1 MGTVYRAMDEETG
14 SYVALKTLRDDVPD
28 GAERFSR
35 EVSALARMS
44 HPSIVKYVA
53 HGDEPQFVAMEW
65 LEGVDL
71 GKLLREQKVL
81 PIGEAIDLA
90 ARIADAVEH
99 AHALGIVHRDIKP
112 SNIFFEHGDIGN
124 ARVVDFGLAWISGDL
139 QFKSTAGV
147 LLGTP
152 SYMAPEQVRGEP
164 LDGRA
169 DVFAIACLLY
179 RCVTGVGPFNADD
192 AVATLAKVLFH
203 EPEPASS
210 LRKGVPRALDEV
222 LARAMSKERGKRP
235 ASARAFAAEL
245 RALDRG
251 EESSLSGR
259 IPPAPSSAV
268 LTDRERRIVSVVV
281 AAREGLGDDVSTL
294 RASPEA
300 LFVENQE
307 ALRHIAEMH
316 GARLEILPVALV
328 AVLDGR
334 GSATDRAAA
343 GARLALALRDVLGEV
358 PIALATGRA
367 ELGARAVGDVI
378 DRAVAAVTAKTRVA
392 RTVAIDDTTAGLL
405 GPTFVVQASGT
416 GLALEAERAHAMQ
429 VRTLLGKPTPCV
441 GRDRELAFLDAT
453 LAECENDDVARCVVV
468 MGTAGVGKSRLRYEW
483 LRKLESHDAEVW
495 TARADPMTAGAP
507 FSLLAQVVR
516 RAAGV
521 DASDLDETVRARL
534 TARLARTMP
543 ADQVAHAAEFLGE
556 VVGAK
561 FSDEGRVQ
569 LRAARGDALL
579 MADQVRRAWENWV
592 GAEAKARPLVIV
604 LEDLHWGDLPT
615 VQLVDFALGTHAD
628 LPFMVL
634 ALARPEVKDVFP
646 SLWQKRPVLD
656 LPLGELTPK
665 AAARLAR
672 HVLGDDADAATIDRV
687 VAKAAG
693 NAFFLEEIL
702 RAVAEG
708 RGDDVPETV
717 LAMVQR
723 RLDKLQ
729 PEARRI
735 LRAASVFGET
745 FWRSAMSAHLGT
757 TSNPLSRVDDRL
769 EELVRLELVSKR
781 SESRFAGEEELT
793 FRHALVRDAAYAMLT
808 DEDRGLGHQLA
819 GAWLE
824 SHGERDAAVL
834 AQHFDLGGD
843 PVHAIPHY
851 VRAALQSLEG
861 NDLQRVIDL
870 AERGSVLGAS
880 GSQLGELRRAECEAL
895 RWRGRLAESETA
907 ARAATE
913 LLPPERQSWY
923 AAMGELGTVTGALA
937 HTDELHLAL
946 EDLIARGDP
955 KSSDYATA
963 LARITMQLFAQGQK
977 EGAHAALARLD
988 ALDVSNAG
996 PITLARIEQARAFR
1010 ALFESDH
1017 GTYYERMKASRA
1029 LFDAAG
1035 DRRNACVQSMNM
1047 GYVAIALGA
1056 LDEAEQELVPV
1067 VRTAEMLGIL
1077 RIRAIFQQ
1085 NIGFLRL
1092 AQGRYDEAIALEE
1105 QSAPVFEQQGD
1116 PRLGTF
1122 SLVYMAMAYVKK
1134 GDLDRAH
1141 EIALRAV
1148 KLSEPQLPAHSSALA
1163 HLAEIELARGEI
1175 APAVEHA
1182 SAAYAI
1188 LEKLGG
1194 LEDTESSVRI
1204 IFCEALVAAGRV
1216 EDAKPALRA
1225 AVDAIESRA
1234 DKIKVPRFRESFMRT
1249 PENVRTFEL
1258 AKKLLS

>member
-1 MGTVYRAMDEETG
+1 
-14 SYVALKTLRDDVPD
+14 
-28 GAERFSR
+28 
-35 EVSALARMS
+35 MS
-44 HPSIVKYVA
+44 HPAIVKYVA

-112 SNIFFEHGDIGN
+112 SNIFFENGEIGS
-124 ARVVDFGLAWISGDL
+124 ARIVDFGLAWISGDL
-139 QFKSTAGV
+139 QFKSSVGV

-152 SYMAPEQVRGEP
+152 SYMAPEQVRGEA

-169 DVFAIACLLY
+169 DVFAIACVLY
-179 RCVTGVGPFNADD
+179 RCVTGRGPFNADD

-222 LARAMSKERGKRP
+222 LARAMNKERGKRP

-251 EESSLSGR
+251 DEATGVSGR
-259 IPPAPSSAV
+259 IPAAPSSAV

-281 AAREGLGDDVSTL
+281 AAREGLGDDISTL

-300 LFVENQE
+300 VFVERGAQ
-307 ALRHIAEMH
+307 LRDIASKH

-343 GARLALALRDVLGEV
+343 GARLGLALRDVLGEV

-367 ELGARAVGDVI
+367 ELGARAMGEVI

-392 RTVAIDDTTAGLL
+392 NTVAIDDTTAGLL
-405 GPTFVVQASGT
+405 GPTFAVQASAA
-416 GLALEAERAHAMQ
+416 GLALEAERAHVMQ

-453 LAECENDDVARCVVV
+453 LAECESDDVARCVVV
-468 MGTAGVGKSRLRYEW
+468 MGPAGVGKSRLRYEW
-483 LRKLESHDAEVW
+483 LRKIESHNVEVW

-507 FSLLAQVVR
+507 FSLLAQLVR

-521 DASDLDETVRARL
+521 DASESDETVRARL
-534 TARLARTMP
+534 TARLSRTMP
-543 ADQVAHAAEFLGE
+543 KDQVAHAAEFLGE
-556 VVGAK
+556 VVGAR

-569 LRAARGDALL
+569 LRAARQDALL
-579 MADQVRRAWENWV
+579 MSDQVRRAWENWV
-592 GAEAKARPLVIV
+592 GAEAKGRPLVIV

-615 VQLVDFALGTHAD
+615 VQLADFALGTHSD
-628 LPFMVL
+628 LPIMVL

-672 HVLGDDADAATIDRV
+672 HVLGDEADAEMVDRV

-723 RLDKLQ
+723 RLDKLP
-729 PEARRI
+729 PESRRI

-745 FWRSAMSAHLGT
+745 FWRSAMSAHLGSS
-757 TSNPLSRVDDRL
+757 SNPLSRVDDRV
-769 EELVRLELVSKR
+769 EDLVRLELVSRR

-808 DEDRGLGHQLA
+808 DEDRALGHQLA

-824 SHGERDAAVL
+824 AHGERDAAVL
-834 AQHFDLGGD
+834 AQHFDRGGD
-843 PVHAIPHY
+843 PVRAIPHY

-861 NDLQRVIDL
+861 NDLERVIDL
-870 AERGSVLGAS
+870 AERGATLGAS
-880 GSQLGELRRAECEAL
+880 GSQLGELRRAQCEAL

-907 ARAATE
+907 ARAATD
-913 LLPPERQSWY
+913 LLPPDRPSWY

-955 KSSDYATA
+955 SSSDYATA
-963 LARITMQLFAQGQK
+963 LARIAMQLFAQGQSD
-977 EGAHAALARLD
+977 GAREALARLD
-988 ALDVSNAG
+988 ALDVSKAG
-996 PITLARIEQARAFR
+996 PITLARVEQARAFR
-1010 ALFESDH
+1010 ALYESDH
-1017 GTYYERMKASRA
+1017 GTYYERMKEARA

-1035 DRRNACVQSMNM
+1035 DRRNATVQAANM

-1056 LDEAEQELVPV
+1056 LDEAEEELVPV

-1077 RIRAIFQQ
+1077 RIRAIFHQ

-1092 AQGRYDEAIALEE
+1092 AQGRYDEAIAFEE

-1122 SLVYMAMAYVKK
+1122 SLVYMAMALAKK
-1134 GDLDRAH
+1134 GDLDRAK
-1141 EIALRAV
+1141 EVALKAV

-1175 APAVEHA
+1175 AAAVEHA

-1204 IFCEALVAAGRV
+1204 IYCEALVAAGRV

-1249 PENVRTFEL
+1249 PENVRTFDL
-1258 AKKLLS
+1258 AKKLLG